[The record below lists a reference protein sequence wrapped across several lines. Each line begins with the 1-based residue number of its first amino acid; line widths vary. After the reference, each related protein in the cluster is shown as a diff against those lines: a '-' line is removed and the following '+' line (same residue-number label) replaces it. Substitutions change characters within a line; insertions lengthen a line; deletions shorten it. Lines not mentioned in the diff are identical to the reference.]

1 VLYRFG
7 DFTLNGQTRQ
17 LAGHGGEIH
26 LSPKAFELLTLLI
39 DNRERAMSKNELQD
53 RVWPATFVQETS
65 VAGLV
70 NEIRRALSDPA
81 PNPRFVRT
89 VHRFGYRFIGT
100 VTTDDPVADSRLPA
114 ARFYLAVERRRVIL
128 IEGASVIGRAQDAT
142 IPIDSPGV
150 SRAHAR
156 IVVSGGRA
164 VIEDLG
170 SKNGTYV
177 GGERISEPAEL
188 SDGQQVKV
196 GAVVLTFHTAAPAG
210 VTDTLPGAQS
220 SQGAHKPV

>member
-1 VLYRFG
+1 MPYRFG

-17 LAGHGGEIH
+17 LTGHGGEIH

-39 DNRERAMSKNELQD
+39 DNRERAMSKTELQD

-70 NEIRRALSDPA
+70 NEIRRAIGDPA
-81 PNPRFVRT
+81 PTPRFVRT
-89 VHRFGYRFIGT
+89 VHRFGYRFIGA
-100 VTTDDPVADSRLPA
+100 VTTDDPGADANRPP
-114 ARFYLAVERRRVIL
+114 ARFYLAVERRRVLL
-128 IEGASVIGRAQDAT
+128 IEGASVIGRAPDAT
-142 IPIDSPGV
+142 IPINSPGV

-156 IVVSGGRA
+156 IVVSGERA
-164 VIEDLG
+164 LIEDLD

-177 GGERISEPAEL
+177 AGERISAPVAL
-188 SDGQQVKV
+188 SDGQQIRL
-196 GAVVLTFHTAAPAG
+196 GAVVVTFHAAAPAG

-220 SQGAHKPV
+220 S